1 MLQSL
6 VLKAS
11 FCAVFRYIIGVRINA
26 KAETHGSLLQQPGQD
41 LLEARA
47 SVREQVGRRG
57 KIPSIFSVYG
67 QEVFCTG

>member
-1 MLQSL
+1 M
-6 VLKAS
+6 
-11 FCAVFRYIIGVRINA
+11 FRYIIGVRINA

-57 KIPSIFSVYG
+57 KIPSIFRVYG